1 MSSGSLKQFLKR
13 TKRNVKKLPLQA
25 WRRWCTQIL
34 SALRWVAVT
43 SWIYEKLSLIS
54 TSFHFSYL
62 HSCTPPI
69 IHGNLTCDT
78 IFIQHNGLVKI
89 GSVAPDAINHHV
101 KTCRENIKNMHFIAP
116 EYGAAINATS
126 LTPAIDIFSFGMCA
140 LEMAAL
146 EIQGNGDSG
155 LMVTQ
160 ENIHRTI
167 ESLEDEQQKDFIF
180 KCLSH
185 DPAERPSAKELLFH
199 PLLFEVHS
207 LKLLVAHCLLNSA
220 RTFA

>member
-1 MSSGSLKQFLKR
+1 MLKNYHCKHGSDGAHKFYQHLGMHRSSDKPT
-13 TKRNVKKLPLQA
+13 TKSIINFVCFVL
-25 WRRWCTQIL
+25 
-34 SALRWVAVT
+34 
-43 SWIYEKLSLIS
+43 Y
-54 TSFHFSYL
+54 SYL

-116 EYGAAINATS
+116 EYGAVAVNSIASS

-155 LMVTQ
+155 TMVTQ
-160 ENIHRTI
+160 ENILRTI
-167 ESLEDEQQKDFIF
+167 ESIEDGQQKDFIS

-207 LKLLVAHCLLNSA
+207 LKLLVAHCLLNTA
-220 RTFA
+220 RKIDMFMPLSRDIN

>member
-1 MSSGSLKQFLKR
+1 VKASLVCARAALINESSLGSL
-13 TKRNVKKLPLQA
+13 
-25 WRRWCTQIL
+25 
-34 SALRWVAVT
+34 
-43 SWIYEKLSLIS
+43 Y
-54 TSFHFSYL
+54 SYL

-116 EYGAAINATS
+116 EYGAVAVNAIASS

-146 EIQGNGDSG
+146 EIQGNGDS
-155 LMVTQ
+155 
-160 ENIHRTI
+160 I
-167 ESLEDEQQKDFIF
+167 ESIEDGQQKDFIS

-207 LKLLVAHCLLNSA
+207 LKLLVAHCLLNTA
-220 RTFA
+220 RESRILNWVVELVLN